1 MNVILSHQ
9 KNYHLMKTEEDD
21 LLIYDDDD
29 AVKYITNLVTEEMKS
44 RVTEDNV
51 NYVLDVLYDYYD
63 EKGFIGDDT
72 AEEASIDEEEM
83 LKFVIKA
90 AKKDGID
97 LNEDEIQFVLDA
109 EYEYGKSL
117 GIYTDDDEE

>member
-1 MNVILSHQ
+1 
-9 KNYHLMKTEEDD
+9 MKTEEDD
-21 LLIYDDDD
+21 LLVYDDDD
-29 AVKYITNLVTEEMKS
+29 AVKFIVNLVTPEMKE

-51 NYVLDVLYDYYD
+51 NYVLDVLYDFYD
-63 EKGFIGDDT
+63 EKGYMGDET

-83 LKFVIKA
+83 LKYVIKA

-97 LNEDEIQFVLDA
+97 LSEDEIQFVLDA

-117 GIYTDDDEE
+117 GIYTDEE